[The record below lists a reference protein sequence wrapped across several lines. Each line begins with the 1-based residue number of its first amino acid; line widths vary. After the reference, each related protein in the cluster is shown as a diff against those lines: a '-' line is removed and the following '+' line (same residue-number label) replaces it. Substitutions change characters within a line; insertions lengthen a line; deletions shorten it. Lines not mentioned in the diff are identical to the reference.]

1 MFLDPGTPSYFVTIY
16 KLTPFVQS
24 FIIMTTN
31 IYPRIAEQLI
41 IGPLLYDNSERMGNK
56 KATNENKKL
65 GTVIIFHKVIQRFA
79 YLYHLLK

>member
-31 IYPRIAEQLI
+31 IYSRIAEQLI
-41 IGPLLYDNSERMGNK
+41 IGPLLYDNSERLGNK
-56 KATNENKKL
+56 QATNEHKKF
-65 GTVIIFHKVIQRFA
+65 GTLIIFHKVIQRFA
-79 YLYHLLK
+79 HLYHLLK